1 MNTRTGPRRGPVA
14 LAALTSL
21 ALLTAVSVGIARAA
35 TTDPAAPAGAAGSA
49 DPGAPGPERVATL
62 TYTLGDSAFHVPAF
76 HVDPTD
82 TDLAPIELTGVVHY
96 PRDLSGG
103 PHPLVL
109 LLHGLAETC
118 ADRTAPPFSH
128 ELNQWPCAPGTPPIP
143 SYRGYDYLGENLAS
157 YGFVAVSIS
166 ANGVNVGDQ
175 GMQDPARA
183 TLINKHLAMW
193 QQLTGTGGGPLAG
206 RFTDPDTGA
215 TRTVDFTGKID
226 MTRVGTF
233 GHSRGGR
240 GVMYQAADSHRADW
254 PVGVQIR
261 AVFPMAPAGIA
272 VPEDPD
278 LAAEVL
284 TTTVPFA
291 EWDGTCDYAVTGNF
305 FEVNGAKDRAGSR
318 RLLVHGANHNFINT
332 QWSPSSGQ
340 VGASDDADLGPR
352 PGPGLCTE
360 RVGDAPVRQLTE
372 AEERTV
378 ATGYVSAFFRR
389 YLTGDTAMDPILDG
403 ASQPYAALTTVDIDR
418 HAPA

>member
-1 MNTRTGPRRGPVA
+1 MPLA
-14 LAALTSL
+14 LAVLTSL
-21 ALLTAVSVGIARAA
+21 ALLAAVSVGIARAA
-35 TTDPAAPAGAAGSA
+35 TTTPAAPAGAP

-62 TYTLGDSAFHVPAF
+62 TYTLGDSAFHVPGF

-103 PHPLVL
+103 PYPLVL

-128 ELNQWPCAPGTPPIP
+128 ELNQWPCASGTPPIP

-157 YGFVAVSIS
+157 HGFVVVSIS

-183 TLINKHLAMW
+183 ALINKHLAMW
-193 QQLTGTGGGPLAG
+193 QQLTSTGGGPLAG
-206 RFTDPDTGA
+206 AARG
-215 TRTVDFTGKID
+215 VDFTGKID

-240 GVMYQAADSHRADW
+240 GVMYQAADTHRADW
-254 PVGVQIR
+254 PAGVQIK
-261 AVFPMAPAGIA
+261 AVFPMAPAGIII
-272 VPEDPD
+272 PEDPD
-278 LAAEVL
+278 QAADVL
-284 TTTVPFA
+284 STTVPFA
-291 EWDGTCDYAVTGNF
+291 EWDGTCDYGAVGNF
-305 FEVNGAKDRAGSR
+305 FEVNGAKDRAGSQH
-318 RLLVHGANHNFINT
+318 LLVHGANHNFINT

-340 VGASDDADLGPR
+340 VGAGDDADMGPR

-360 RVGDAPVRQLTE
+360 QVGGAPVRQLTE

-403 ASQPYAALTTVDIDR
+403 TGKPYAALTTVDIDR